1 MSCFHQTV
9 SITAG
14 RCLKD
19 YTFIV
24 TVLLRGTTKGC
35 HRQFFLSFFLIPTSI
50 NLWTFAPRVRA
61 TLRHNNSGSIRVTWC
76 FSCINISSLRH
87 LISFSIIY
95 SLVVGNSVLTKMSI
109 SALLCLS
116 VCTFLSFLSHTFT
129 WKRSHFNHI
138 LASLFLKRERRLC
151 AFVCLSYSPSHIF
164 NHSLYEGQ
172 ERSLSVCFRLY
183 WLSVHMPFF
192 FYTCAVMLSSSVL
205 SEVQVVIAAIRF
217 LLWCHLAEKGF
228 RVAKAGQRV
237 PQWEWSNKD
246 GGHSISSEKHL
257 SLSLPVCLS
266 QCIQEDSHIFSS
278 GTGDFSFSAS
288 VFVLTALSGWYINK
302 FHPDPT
308 SGYLFFIKVHGD

>member
-24 TVLLRGTTKGC
+24 TVRLCSVGC
-35 HRQFFLSFFLIPTSI
+35 TDCWEAQQRDVIGQFFLSFFLIPTSI

-76 FSCINISSLRH
+76 FSCINIFSLRH

-116 VCTFLSFLSHTFT
+116 VCTFLSFLFHTFT

-138 LASLFLKRERRLC
+138 LASLFLKREKRLC

-192 FYTCAVMLSSSVL
+192 FLIHVRLC
-205 SEVQVVIAAIRF
+205 
-217 LLWCHLAEKGF
+217 
-228 RVAKAGQRV
+228 
-237 PQWEWSNKD
+237 
-246 GGHSISSEKHL
+246 
-257 SLSLPVCLS
+257 
-266 QCIQEDSHIFSS
+266 
-278 GTGDFSFSAS
+278 
-288 VFVLTALSGWYINK
+288 
-302 FHPDPT
+302 FHPPC
-308 SGYLFFIKVHGD
+308 YQKFRL

>member
-24 TVLLRGTTKGC
+24 TVRLCSVGC
-35 HRQFFLSFFLIPTSI
+35 TDCWEAQQREVIGQFFLSFFLIPTSI

-116 VCTFLSFLSHTFT
+116 VCTFLSFLFHTFT

-138 LASLFLKRERRLC
+138 LASLFLKRERD
-151 AFVCLSYSPSHIF
+151 VCVLLSVSHILHLIF
-164 NHSLYEGQ
+164 LIIHCMKDKRGACLFASACIGCLFTC
-172 ERSLSVCFRLY
+172 L
-183 WLSVHMPFF
+183 FF
-192 FYTCAVMLSSSVL
+192 FYIHVRLC
-205 SEVQVVIAAIRF
+205 
-217 LLWCHLAEKGF
+217 
-228 RVAKAGQRV
+228 
-237 PQWEWSNKD
+237 
-246 GGHSISSEKHL
+246 
-257 SLSLPVCLS
+257 
-266 QCIQEDSHIFSS
+266 
-278 GTGDFSFSAS
+278 
-288 VFVLTALSGWYINK
+288 
-302 FHPDPT
+302 FHPPC
-308 SGYLFFIKVHGD
+308 YQKFRL